1 MLNVKDPLIC
11 TYILF
16 SWGIIFSFI
25 LYITSEKNMNFNIG
39 PSEDRYFMSIHINN
53 WYKWVLFALLIMM
66 DKFINSVGV
75 DIIGNWINN
84 NLHNQNIRFLNY
96 DKNICHLISN
106 FYSFYFNIRYIM
118 TLNLLI
124 SQIDY
129 AILRVFSDV
138 IATHY
143 TVKINI
149 ANKEKI
155 D

>member
-1 MLNVKDPLIC
+1 
-11 TYILF
+11 
-16 SWGIIFSFI
+16 
-25 LYITSEKNMNFNIG
+25 MNFNIG